1 LYSPRWSPDEK
12 QILGLDVNSGA
23 LRVSDSV
30 TAEWRSLGEQPFGY
44 PKWSGDG
51 KSIYGDAGPAGT
63 VDAVRIKV
71 ATRRSEEIART
82 DFKPNGVI
90 GYGKWLGL
98 DRGLGATNHPR
109 PQFDTDLSHRPGRLN
124 LKAYFCV

>member
-63 VDAVRIKV
+63 VDAVWIKV

-82 DFKPNGVI
+82 DFKPSGVI
-90 GYGKWLGL
+90 GYGKWLGWTE
-98 DRGLGATNHPR
+98 DWEP
-109 PQFDTDLSHRPGRLN
+109 
-124 LKAYFCV
+124 